1 MPRCPGG
8 KLDDP
13 MSEPENVGAVR
24 YAGNPPGCEEGL
36 RMSSMRVFITGGSGL
51 IGFRLAKA
59 LLDDGH
65 EPVILSR
72 NADAV
77 RRRRE
82 MWPFRIVPG
91 DPSTSG
97 RWENE
102 LDGCDAVVNLA
113 GHNLFAERWTS
124 EVKRKMRDSRV
135 HSAEQL
141 SAAIKKAHNPPRI
154 FIQGSAVGFYGAH
167 GDEEFDESGASGSDF
182 LAVICRETEEAS
194 AGLEQIG
201 VRRAWVRT
209 GIVLAPE
216 GGALKLMMPLFKLAP
231 GAPIGAAG
239 KLVAQ
244 GNQWMSWIHIDD
256 IVGLFRLALENSA
269 ATGPL
274 NGTAPQPVRNAEFA
288 RTLSSV
294 LYKPY
299 APWRVYVPFG
309 PPDGLLRLVLG
320 EVASVITT
328 GQRVVPAKALA
339 LGYVFKYPHL
349 ADALHAIVEE
359 SAPKPPEPVHAAA
372 GSHH

>member
-1 MPRCPGG
+1 MARWPGG
-8 KLDDP
+8 ELDALIP
-13 MSEPENVGAVR
+13 EPENVGAVR
-24 YAGNPPGCEEGL
+24 YAGNPPGGEEGL

-102 LDGCDAVVNLA
+102 LDGCDAVINLA

-124 EVKRKMRDSRV
+124 EVKRKLRDSRV

-154 FIQGSAVGFYGAH
+154 FIQGSAIGFYGVR
-167 GDEEFDESGASGSDF
+167 GDEELDESGSSGSDF

-201 VRRAWVRT
+201 VRRVCVRT
-209 GIVLAPE
+209 GIVLAAG
-216 GGALKLMMPLFKLAP
+216 GGASK
-231 GAPIGAAG
+231 
-239 KLVAQ
+239 
-244 GNQWMSWIHIDD
+244 S
-256 IVGLFRLALENSA
+256 
-269 ATGPL
+269 
-274 NGTAPQPVRNAEFA
+274 
-288 RTLSSV
+288 
-294 LYKPY
+294 
-299 APWRVYVPFG
+299 
-309 PPDGLLRLVLG
+309 
-320 EVASVITT
+320 
-328 GQRVVPAKALA
+328 
-339 LGYVFKYPHL
+339 
-349 ADALHAIVEE
+349 
-359 SAPKPPEPVHAAA
+359 
-372 GSHH
+372 

>member
-1 MPRCPGG
+1 
-8 KLDDP
+8 
-13 MSEPENVGAVR
+13 
-24 YAGNPPGCEEGL
+24 
-36 RMSSMRVFITGGSGL
+36 MSSMRVFITGGSGL

-124 EVKRKMRDSRV
+124 EVKRKLRDSRV

-154 FIQGSAVGFYGAH
+154 FIQGSAIGFYGVR
-167 GDEEFDESGASGSDF
+167 GDEELDESGSSGSDF

-194 AGLEQIG
+194 AGLEQMG
-201 VRRAWVRT
+201 VRRVCVRT
-209 GIVLAPE
+209 GIVLASG
-216 GGALKLMMPLFKLAP
+216 GGALENHDAHLQAWP
-231 GAPIGAAG
+231 GHTDRGGGQARG
-239 KLVAQ
+239 
-244 GNQWMSWIHIDD
+244 S
-256 IVGLFRLALENSA
+256 R
-269 ATGPL
+269 
-274 NGTAPQPVRNAEFA
+274 QPVDE
-288 RTLSSV
+288 L
-294 LYKPY
+294 
-299 APWRVYVPFG
+299 
-309 PPDGLLRLVLG
+309 D
-320 EVASVITT
+320 
-328 GQRVVPAKALA
+328 
-339 LGYVFKYPHL
+339 PH
-349 ADALHAIVEE
+349 
-359 SAPKPPEPVHAAA
+359 
-372 GSHH
+372 